1 MRHLVQALA
10 LFAGLATM
18 AGAQSQRQLPEP
30 IAQGMQLARQGQYQ
44 EAERLLKQFAE
55 QNPQDSQ
62 AQRALGELYYHFGYY
77 AAAEPVLGRAF
88 AVEPRDKRARILS
101 AVCLFKIGDIEH
113 AVQSTKALLAE
124 TPPPNDIDLSLTY
137 AQYLY
142 ENHDLNGALTL
153 AKATVAFAP
162 QHPIGFF
169 WLARILQARGDT
181 KEATKAAEQSVELA
195 PSLPYARNLLVRL
208 YRLQGRADDAE
219 REAQWLKDFE
229 TQKANQ

>member
-1 MRHLVQALA
+1 MRYLLRALA

-18 AGAQSQRQLPEP
+18 AGAQSQRLPEP
-30 IAQGMQLARQGQYQ
+30 IAQAMQLARQGQYQ

-55 QNPQDSQ
+55 QNPQDFQ
-62 AQRALGELYYHFGYY
+62 AQRALGELYYRFGYY
-77 AAAEPVLGRAF
+77 AAAEPVLERAF
-88 AVEPRDKRARILS
+88 ALEPRDRRSRILS
-101 AVCLFKIGDIEH
+101 AVCLFKIGDVEH
-113 AVQSTKALLAE
+113 AAQATRKLLAE

-142 ENHDLNGALTL
+142 ENHDLNGALAL

-162 QHPIGFF
+162 QHPIAFF

-181 KEATKAAEQSVELA
+181 KEATRAAEESVELA

-208 YRLQGRADDAE
+208 YRLQGRAEDAE

-229 TQKANQ
+229 AQKANQ